1 MTKIK
6 HLSMALNSNQYHA
19 GLLEICHQFEDSTSD
34 EYLNGLVA
42 SLAQANNA
50 LFDVM
55 HIDEVRITAKKE
67 NRRLLDGL
75 MAISRYIDSSS
86 FVSDEEEKASAL
98 VLKQALGSYDKPLT
112 RMKMDER
119 VGALKTLLRDL
130 GTPAMQEH
138 VGRLPELTSRISE
151 LTAALQALEE
161 ALYQVDK
168 AKGTAPKGQPMMP
181 LKREAADRLETL
193 VDYLEA
199 MAVKE
204 PADYAEHHA
213 VVMQIINRLNARR
226 RAKSLQIEVELE
238 DDIVDDE
245 TDTKSEVA
253 IGA

>member
-1 MTKIK
+1 MKKINR
-6 HLSMALNSNQYHA
+6 LSLVLNSNQYHA
-19 GLLEICHQFEDSTSD
+19 GLLEICRQFEDSTSD
-34 EYLNGLVA
+34 EYMNGLVA

-55 HIDEVRITAKKE
+55 HIDEVRVTAKKE

-86 FVSDEEEKASAL
+86 FVSDEEKKASAL
-98 VLKQALGSYDKPLT
+98 VLKQVFGSYDKPLT

-138 VGRLPELTSRISE
+138 VGRLLELSSRIDD
-151 LTAALQALEE
+151 LTTALKALEK

-181 LKREAADRLETL
+181 LKREAAARLVTL

-199 MAVKE
+199 MVVKA
-204 PADYAEHHA
+204 PADYAEHLA

-226 RAKSLQIEVELE
+226 RSKSLQLEVELE
-238 DDIVDDE
+238 DDIVDDTTPE
-245 TDTKSEVA
+245 TEVA